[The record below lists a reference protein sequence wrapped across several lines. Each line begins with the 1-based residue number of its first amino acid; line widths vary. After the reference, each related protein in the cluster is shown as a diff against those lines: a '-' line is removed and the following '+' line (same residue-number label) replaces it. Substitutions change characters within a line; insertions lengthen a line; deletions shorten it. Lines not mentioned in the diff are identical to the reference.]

1 MNNLIKFITKN
12 SHYIHIHSI
21 SFTLQNLLNAKQNV
35 TFLYRIHNNN
45 FPYKKNL
52 IFPRCN
58 VAITSC
64 YHHIVWQLGMFTLK
78 FSFQR
83 VFQQLLNTIMHE
95 KNTICYCRSTPLI
108 AVALQDKCKHFL
120 GFKLAVVGDWQVK
133 KIKSFDCR
141 TISVYIFFFG

>member
-1 MNNLIKFITKN
+1 MLPSFIEFIIT
-12 SHYIHIHSI
+12 I
-21 SFTLQNLLNAKQNV
+21 FRT
-35 TFLYRIHNNN
+35 
-45 FPYKKNL
+45 KKNL

-83 VFQQLLNTIMHE
+83 VSQQLLNTIMHE

-141 TISVYIFFFG
+141 TISVYIFFFDNEYLKKLKVRRAFIIYIYICYKIP